1 MLDIP
6 CIRLLRYFRS
16 SPVPFCKEDTV
27 TLSDAFQTFPVMY
40 LRLIRTKEDGNLF
53 KAVIC

>member
-1 MLDIP
+1 MILHSTNLYLMLDIP

-27 TLSDAFQTFPVMY
+27 TVSDAFH
-40 LRLIRTKEDGNLF
+40 
-53 KAVIC
+53 